1 MGRDADQGLINVR
14 WAHALIDGLAA
25 AGVRHAYA
33 APGSRSTPLVLAAS
47 RHPLISLRMHFD
59 ERGTAFMALG
69 SARATGIPA
78 LWITTSGTAVANGY
92 PAVVEASVDAVP
104 MLLLTADR
112 PTELRGT
119 GANQT
124 IDQVEIFGRY
134 PRWFVDVAPPDTS
147 ATDEDARRLAS
158 DSVRRSLETTPGPV
172 HLNCMF
178 REPLAPADSLP
189 SLDIDA
195 TRAEVDASPLRRKR
209 SDLSDVASRLLVARR
224 GLVVVGRT
232 NDPEIGRTALMLTR
246 RLGWTALM
254 DGASGGRPAANEGII
269 HYDAILA
276 STLSPEQ
283 KPDLVLHIGARGT
296 SKRLHQ
302 YLEASGA
309 DVIMLRQDERPF
321 SLGVEETVVHGRP
334 VELLEALGDGTPEA
348 DADWADEWRA
358 TDQRVG
364 EWLEGAEFLQTLN
377 EPSVARLVAERVAA
391 EDSLVLA
398 SSMPVRDVE
407 TFARAGTPRGR
418 VFVNRGASGID
429 GTIATAVGIA
439 DTTERSVT
447 VLIGDLALLHD
458 LNSLAA
464 IRDAAAPVRIV
475 VVNNDGG
482 GIFSMLPIRKHEQDF
497 EPLFGTPHGLGFG
510 DAAAMFGLDY
520 LQPESLEELDDV
532 LSVSVRN
539 ELVEVRTNREENAAL
554 HREIFAAMRRD
565 LTQESV
571 R

>member
-69 SARATGIPA
+69 SARATGMPA

-124 IDQVEIFGRY
+124 IDQVEIFGKY
-134 PRWFVDVAPPDTS
+134 PRWFVDVSPPDGNS
-147 ATDEDARRLAS
+147 SVEDARQLAQE
-158 DSVRRSLETTPGPV
+158 SVRRSTEVTPGPV

-189 SLDIDA
+189 SFDIDA
-195 TRAEVDASPLRRKR
+195 TRAEVDASPLRHKR
-209 SDLSDVASRLLVARR
+209 SDLSDVPARLLKARR

-232 NDPEIGRTALMLTR
+232 NDPEIGRTALSLTK
-246 RLGWTALM
+246 RLEWTALM
-254 DGASGGRPAANEGII
+254 DGASGGRPTVNEGIA
-269 HYDAILA
+269 HYDAVLA
-276 STLSPEQ
+276 GTLSPEQ
-283 KPDLVLHIGARGT
+283 RPDLVLHIGARGT

-302 YLEASGA
+302 YLESSGA
-309 DVIMLRQDERPF
+309 EIIMLRQDERPF
-321 SLGVEETVVHGRP
+321 SLGAAETVIYGSPADV
-334 VELLEALGDGTPEA
+334 VEA
-348 DADWADEWRA
+348 
-358 TDQRVG
+358 
-364 EWLEGAEFLQTLN
+364 LEGAKSDSDSSWVEEWREADRRVGAWMDTSAHLSTLN

-398 SSMPVRDVE
+398 SSMPVRDVQ

-439 DTTERSVT
+439 DATERPVT

-458 LNSLAA
+458 MNSLAA
-464 IRDAAAPVRIV
+464 IRDAAAPVRV
-475 VVNNDGG
+475 VAINNDGG

-497 EPLFGTPHGLGFG
+497 EPLFGTPHGLGFS
-510 DAAAMFGLDY
+510 DAAAMFGLKY
-520 LQPESLEELDDV
+520 QQPESLNEVDEA
-532 LSVSVRN
+532 LSAESSS